1 MHMKTE
7 KDFSIDLLRHMV
19 LNSIRGYKTK
29 FGNEYGDIV
38 FAIDN
43 KKCWRKQVFQHYKAK
58 RVDDKEKSTVDWDLI
73 YKNLDIIVDEF
84 IEYLPY
90 KVLKIDECEGDDIIA
105 VLTQKFSS
113 TEKILIIST
122 DDDFVQLQKYGNVKQ
137 YSPTKKVYINSDD
150 PLIDLKTK
158 ILRGDKGDGVPNVL
172 SLDNSFV
179 DGIRQKKL
187 SEEKVNLWV
196 RQELSVFCNTNELQR
211 NYARNKM
218 LIDFDEIQKDVD
230 HILKLKQ
237 DRVISKS
244 LEQTIYV
251 TNSSPNDVYAAFD
264 SESRGLIEAKESGCY
279 TTKITLYKGERI

>member
-1 MHMKTE
+1 MIIVDFSQVFMSNIFMHMKTE

-113 TEKILIIST
+113 SEKILIIST
-122 DDDFVQLQKYGNVKQ
+122 DDDFIQLQKYGNVKQ
-137 YSPTKKVYINSDD
+137 YSPTKKVYINSNQ

-179 DGIRQKKL
+179 DGIRQKNL

-196 RQELSVFCNTNELQR
+196 RQEISVFCNTNELQR

-218 LIDFDEIQKDVD
+218 LIDFDEIPNYIRNRIVD
-230 HILKLKQ
+230 AYETTAKNPRSKLMKYFMQ
-237 DRVISKS
+237 HRMKNLLSIIN
-244 LEQTIYV
+244 EI
-251 TNSSPNDVYAAFD
+251 
-264 SESRGLIEAKESGCY
+264 
-279 TTKITLYKGERI
+279 

>member
-1 MHMKTE
+1 MIIVDFSQVFMSNIFMHMKTE

-43 KKCWRKQVFQHYKAK
+43 KKCWRKQVFQHYKSK
-58 RVDDKEKSTVDWDLI
+58 RRDDKEKSTIDWDLI

-113 TEKILIIST
+113 SEKILIIST
-122 DDDFVQLQKYGNVKQ
+122 DDDFIQLQKYGNVKQ
-137 YSPTKKVYINSDD
+137 YSPTKKVYINSNQ

-179 DGIRQKKL
+179 DGIRQKNL

-196 RQELSVFCNTNELQR
+196 RQEISVFCNTNELQR

-218 LIDFDEIQKDVD
+218 LIDFDEIPNYIRNRIVD
-230 HILKLKQ
+230 AYETTAKNPRSKLMKYFMQ
-237 DRVISKS
+237 HRMKNLLSIIN
-244 LEQTIYV
+244 EI
-251 TNSSPNDVYAAFD
+251 
-264 SESRGLIEAKESGCY
+264 
-279 TTKITLYKGERI
+279 